1 MDSRKIIKILKQYGW
16 YQIAK
21 AGSHTQFRHPERK
34 GRVTVPHPKKDI
46 PIGTLKSIKRQS
58 GIKFSWG
65 IIMANYIAI
74 VHKEAKTDFGV
85 SFPDFPGCITAGK
98 NIDEAKDM
106 AQEALTLHIQGML
119 EDGEQL
125 PGPSR
130 LEEIMSDP
138 DYANAIAYLVV
149 SAPDAKPRT
158 VRVNVTVPEMTL
170 KQIDAAAKK
179 RGMSRSSFLV
189 HAAQNAIQSIQS
201 DISA

>member
-1 MDSRKIIKILKQYGW
+1 
-16 YQIAK
+16 
-21 AGSHTQFRHPERK
+21 
-34 GRVTVPHPKKDI
+34 
-46 PIGTLKSIKRQS
+46 
-58 GIKFSWG
+58 
-65 IIMANYIAI
+65 MANYIAI
-74 VHKEAKTDFGV
+74 VHKEAKSDFGV

-125 PGPSR
+125 PAPSR
-130 LEEIMSDP
+130 LEEIMGDP

-149 SAPDAKPRT
+149 SVPDAKPRT

>member
-1 MDSRKIIKILKQYGW
+1 
-16 YQIAK
+16 
-21 AGSHTQFRHPERK
+21 
-34 GRVTVPHPKKDI
+34 
-46 PIGTLKSIKRQS
+46 
-58 GIKFSWG
+58 
-65 IIMANYIAI
+65 MANYIAI
-74 VHKEAKTDFGV
+74 VHKEAKSDFGV

-125 PGPSR
+125 PVPSR
-130 LEEIMSDP
+130 LEDIMSDP
-138 DYANAIAYLVV
+138 DYANAIAFLVISV
-149 SAPDAKPRT
+149 PDAKSRT

-170 KQIDAAAKK
+170 RQIDAAAKK

-201 DISA
+201 DASA

>member
-1 MDSRKIIKILKQYGW
+1 
-16 YQIAK
+16 
-21 AGSHTQFRHPERK
+21 
-34 GRVTVPHPKKDI
+34 
-46 PIGTLKSIKRQS
+46 
-58 GIKFSWG
+58 
-65 IIMANYIAI
+65 MANYIAI
-74 VHKEAKTDFGV
+74 VHKETKSDFGV

-106 AQEALTLHIQGML
+106 AQEALTLHIHGML

-125 PGPSR
+125 PPPSQ
-130 LEEIMSDP
+130 LEDIMSDP
-138 DYANAIAYLVV
+138 DYTNTIAYLVV
-149 SAPDAKPRT
+149 SVPDAKPRT

-201 DISA
+201 DTST

>member
-1 MDSRKIIKILKQYGW
+1 
-16 YQIAK
+16 
-21 AGSHTQFRHPERK
+21 
-34 GRVTVPHPKKDI
+34 
-46 PIGTLKSIKRQS
+46 
-58 GIKFSWG
+58 
-65 IIMANYIAI
+65 MANYIAI
-74 VHKEAKTDFGV
+74 VHKEPKSDFGV

-125 PGPSR
+125 PVPSTK
-130 LEEIMSDP
+130 LEEIMNDP

-149 SAPDAKPRT
+149 SVPDAKPRT

-179 RGMSRSSFLV
+179 QGMSRSSFLV

-201 DISA
+201 DITA

>member
-1 MDSRKIIKILKQYGW
+1 
-16 YQIAK
+16 
-21 AGSHTQFRHPERK
+21 
-34 GRVTVPHPKKDI
+34 
-46 PIGTLKSIKRQS
+46 
-58 GIKFSWG
+58 
-65 IIMANYIAI
+65 MANYIAI
-74 VHKEAKTDFGV
+74 VHKETKSDFGV

-106 AQEALTLHIQGML
+106 AQEALSLHIQGMI

-125 PGPSR
+125 PVPSR
-130 LEEIMSDP
+130 LEDIMNDP
-138 DYANAIAYLVV
+138 DYGNAIAYLVV
-149 SAPDAKPRT
+149 SVPDARPRT

-201 DISA
+201 DTSA